1 MKRLAFAALASAALL
16 AGCATPTPYQPLGA
30 PTGVRG
36 GDPGELFGHGG
47 CIATIRARRP
57 C

>member
-1 MKRLAFAALASAALL
+1 MKRLALTAVATAALL

-36 GDPGELFGHGG
+36 GFADQQIERNRFRVMFSGH
-47 CIATIRARRP
+47 P
-57 C
+57 